1 MKYLRVPWSLMEQ
14 PYTFLGFE
22 IPQLTQIVGG
32 ALILEGIGFYF
43 GTGMESFT
51 AFIPSFIGLPL
62 LILGVAAG
70 RIPEKRK
77 LIMHIAVV
85 IGLFCAL
92 GGLMSIPS
100 LVQGDLGGSTI
111 AQLLMLVIG
120 STYTFACVQSFI
132 HTRRTRASE

>member
-1 MKYLRVPWSLMEQ
+1 
-14 PYTFLGFE
+14 
-22 IPQLTQIVGG
+22 
-32 ALILEGIGFYF
+32 
-43 GTGMESFT
+43 
-51 AFIPSFIGLPL
+51 
-62 LILGVAAG
+62 
-70 RIPEKRK
+70 
-77 LIMHIAVV
+77 HIAVV
-85 IGLFCAL
+85 GGLLCAL

>member
-1 MKYLRVPWSLMEQ
+1 MEQ

-51 AFIPSFIGLPL
+51 AFIPSFFGLPL

-85 IGLFCAL
+85 IGLFCA
-92 GGLMSIPS
+92 
-100 LVQGDLGGSTI
+100 
-111 AQLLMLVIG
+111 
-120 STYTFACVQSFI
+120 
-132 HTRRTRASE
+132 